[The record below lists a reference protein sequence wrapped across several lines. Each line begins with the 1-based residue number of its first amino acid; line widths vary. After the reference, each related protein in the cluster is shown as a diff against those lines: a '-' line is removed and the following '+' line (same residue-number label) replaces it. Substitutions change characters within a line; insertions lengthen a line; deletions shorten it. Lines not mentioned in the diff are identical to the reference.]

1 MTSNSQKLELLQIRS
16 RKGLGAK
23 YTQHEKMYKQPKDV
37 NSNITLNIE

>member
-16 RKGLGAK
+16 RKIAK